1 MLTEIRRVEG
11 DLKDNCTLVNS
22 LDKHTDKIQTDVRK
36 QIQDIKISVLELGEK
51 IDNQSLEIRV
61 GDKVISDSMLEK
73 VAFLK
78 QQMTAFASKEDIGSI
93 IRRMTVF
100 MTKED
105 CEHFEKRLCPI
116 LDECENALTL
126 YSKEHNQMK
135 EMINRFDMVISD
147 KVNKKEW
154 GF

>member
-1 MLTEIRRVEG
+1 MLTELRRVEG

-36 QIQDIKISVLELGEK
+36 QIQDIKISVLEQGEK
-51 IDNQSLEIRV
+51 IDRQSQEIRV
-61 GDKVISDSMLEK
+61 GDKVISDTMTEK

>member
-1 MLTEIRRVEG
+1 MLTELRRVEG

-22 LDKHTDKIQTDVRK
+22 LDKHTDKIQTDVKK

-51 IDNQSLEIRV
+51 IDKQSQEIRV
-61 GDKVISDSMLEK
+61 GDKVISDTMTEK

>member
-1 MLTEIRRVEG
+1 MLTELRRVEG

-22 LDKHTDKIQTDVRK
+22 LDKHTDKIQTDVKK

-51 IDNQSLEIRV
+51 IDKQSQEIRV
-61 GDKVISDSMLEK
+61 GDKVISDTITEK

-93 IRRMTVF
+93 IKRMTVF